1 MPVRPTDKDVY
12 VLANVGGRDHRW
24 NLYRQI
30 HCNDEARRNDEDRHG
45 GFRSRRGKQPSPYP
59 LPEGEGAC
67 DSTAVRERFERRN
80 PNHEKKS
87 TRPLSSFELQDFFR
101 HSPAAPHR
109 NAA

>member
-1 MPVRPTDKDVY
+1 MFLQMSV
-12 VLANVGGRDHRW
+12 VG
-24 NLYRQI
+24 I
-30 HCNDEARRNDEDRHG
+30 AG
-45 GFRSRRGKQPSPYP
+45 GISTGKSIAMTKH
-59 LPEGEGAC
+59 EGEGAC